1 MLLLIQK
8 SHIII
13 GKLAAI
19 MFGHLESN
27 IFWLKL

>member
-19 MFGHLESN
+19 MSGYLEIN
-27 IFWLKL
+27 INL